1 MTSKEWEKQTLEGD
15 KKITKKIKKYRNRG
29 SRRVVLGLI
38 VAFFGFDYL
47 NDLIKKLSKAAGEY
61 SKTAGKDGLSL
72 DTLSGGFHAVAKAMD
87 TKLAAASLILL
98 LLALLFQLQYLH

>member
-47 NDLIKKLSKAAGEY
+47 NDLIKKLSKAAGE
-61 SKTAGKDGLSL
+61 
-72 DTLSGGFHAVAKAMD
+72 
-87 TKLAAASLILL
+87 
-98 LLALLFQLQYLH
+98 